1 MNSSLVDLLSVG
13 VLVLLIVD
21 GAAAVSVGRGGDA
34 PGGGGGRGSGE
45 GHPLCGRRDRGL
57 REVGLAPPLSPCTR
71 GNENSSG
78 LDKERVDEMTRELGV
93 GRNRTMQRRR
103 LIIYISNEV
112 WARSLNCIQ
121 G

>member
-1 MNSSLVDLLSVG
+1 MLSVG

-21 GAAAVSVGRGGDA
+21 GAAAVPVGRGRGGDA
-34 PGGGGGRGSGE
+34 PGGGGGRGGGE
-45 GHPLCGRRDRGL
+45 GHPLCGRRDRGTL
-57 REVGLAPPLSPCTR
+57 EVGLAPPLSPCMR

-112 WARSLNCIQ
+112 WARSLNGIQ
-121 G
+121 D